1 MGPAS
6 RWRLVELRK
15 LMDTKALNIPDE
27 VRQEIEAFAA
37 EVERLNRGEVSN
49 DDFKRFRLQQ
59 GIYGQRQ
66 DGEQMVR
73 TKLPAGRIS
82 SDQMKCLADF
92 ADKYSHG
99 VLHITTRQDIQLHYV
114 KINDVPQGLEDLA
127 QAGITTREAC
137 GNTVRNVTACH
148 KAGTCATEVF
158 DVSPYALAVSKYLL
172 RKDLTQNLPRKF
184 KISFGG
190 CNGCGLAP
198 IHDIGLKAVNKDNV
212 RGFKVLIGGGL
223 GSFPHS
229 AKHLMDFIPADNLLR
244 LCEAIVSV
252 FDKYGDKRN
261 RNKARF
267 KFVVDSLG
275 MDKVKELYEEEYAAL
290 NGKAY
295 PPIVVEEP
303 GKPQV
308 PAYQPNNGH
317 DSDPEFLLWKGRNIE
332 GQKQEGF
339 YNVQI
344 KLILG
349 DFSVSQAKAL
359 ANIAEKYAA
368 GQILCT
374 VNQNVMIPWVK
385 EDAFGAV
392 FHELKSI
399 GLHKAGTEEIRD
411 ITCCPG
417 SETCNLGITASRG
430 LVQELNREMESGFE
444 ISKDLDHVSI
454 KASGC
459 PNSCGQHHIASIGF
473 HGGAKKIN
481 GILTPHYEVLL
492 GGRISEDDAVFG
504 TSVIKIP
511 AKNAPAAT
519 KLTLEDFKAGKKD
532 GETFGE
538 YFDRKGKG
546 HFRELLDPLRDLPD
560 IEKSPESYIDYGST
574 EKFSLEDR
582 GQGEC
587 AGAVTDMITDRITE
601 AERAHFQ
608 GKLSLEKSL
617 FKETGEHARRSIIA
631 SARALLV
638 TEGMDFNDDWECL
651 KKFQSLV
658 IDMEIVSAKF
668 AKLIDSLEANPES
681 SDSET
686 VQWWLTSA
694 GELVEESRSI
704 QNKMQSDK
712 SLRIRVGGDDP
723 KEKAKSANGGGKQSI
738 DLLGVKCPFNYVK
751 TKIKLETMAPGSI
764 LEVLLDAGEPS
775 ENVPRSIKN
784 DGHKVVSLTEENGHY
799 KLTVEKA

>member
-1 MGPAS
+1 
-6 RWRLVELRK
+6 
-15 LMDTKALNIPDE
+15 MDTKTLNIPDE

-37 EVERLNRGEVSN
+37 EVERLNRGEVSD

-82 SDQMKCLADF
+82 SDQMRSLADF
-92 ADKYSHG
+92 AKKYSHG
-99 VLHITTRQDIQLHYV
+99 ILHITTRQDIQLHYV
-114 KINDVPQGLEDLA
+114 KINNVPQGLEDLA

-148 KAGTCATEVF
+148 KAGTCSTEVF
-158 DVSPYALAVSKYLL
+158 DVAPYALAVSKYLL

-198 IHDIGLKAVNKDNV
+198 IHDIGLKAVIENDV
-212 RGFKVLIGGGL
+212 RGFRVLVGGGL

-229 AKHLMDFIPADNLLR
+229 AKHLTDFIPAENMLR
-244 LCEAIVSV
+244 MSEALVAV

-267 KFVVDSLG
+267 KFVVDKLG
-275 MDKVKELYEEEYAAL
+275 MDKIKKLYEEEYAAL
-290 NGKAY
+290 DGKTY
-295 PPIVVEEP
+295 PAIDVSDKVDPEI
-303 GKPQV
+303 
-308 PAYQPNNGH
+308 PAYEPDHQF

-332 GQKQEGF
+332 AQKQSGF
-339 YNVQI
+339 HNVQV

-349 DFSVSQAKAL
+349 DFTIPQARAL
-359 ANIAEKYAA
+359 AEIAGKYA
-368 GQILCT
+368 GGMIICT

-392 FHELKSI
+392 YSELKKI
-399 GLHKAGTEEIRD
+399 DLHKAGTEEIRD

-430 LVQELNREMESGFE
+430 LVEQLNKDLKEGYET
-444 ISKDLDHVSI
+444 SKDLDHVSI

-473 HGGAKKIN
+473 HGGAKKLN

-492 GGRISEDDAVFG
+492 GGRISEDQAIFG

-511 AKNAPAAT
+511 AKNAPAAM
-519 KLTLEDFKAGKKD
+519 KLTLEDYKAGKQN
-532 GETFGE
+532 GEQFGD
-538 YFDRKGKG
+538 YFDRKGKV
-546 HFRELLDPLRDLPD
+546 HFRDLLTPLKDLPE

-587 AGAVTDMITDRITE
+587 AGAVTDMITDRISE

-608 GKLSLEKSL
+608 GKLSLEKKL
-617 FKETGEHARRSIIA
+617 YKETGQHARHSVIA

-668 AKLIDSLEANPES
+668 AKLIDSFEATPDATDEK
-681 SDSET
+681 T
-686 VQWWLTSA
+686 ALWWLEEA
-694 GELVEESRSI
+694 GHLVDECNAV

-712 SLRIRVGGDDP
+712 SLRIRVGGEDP
-723 KEKAKSANGGGKQSI
+723 KEKAAGASKPPNGGSAQSI

-751 TKIKLETMAPGSI
+751 TKIKLETMASGSI
-764 LEVLLDAGEPS
+764 LEVLLDAGEPT

-784 DGHKVVSLTEENGHY
+784 DGHKVVSLDEENGHY
-799 KLTVEKA
+799 KLIVEKA

>member
-1 MGPAS
+1 
-6 RWRLVELRK
+6 
-15 LMDTKALNIPDE
+15 MDIKTANIPDA
-27 VRQEIEAFAA
+27 VRQEIEAFSA
-37 EVERLNRGEVSN
+37 EVERLNRGEVSD

-73 TKLPAGRIS
+73 TKLPAGIIS
-82 SDQMKCLADF
+82 SDQMTVLAGF
-92 ADKYSHG
+92 AEKYSHG

-114 KINDVPQGLEDLA
+114 KINDVPKGLEELA

-158 DVSPYALAVSKYLL
+158 DVAPYALAVSKYLL

-184 KISFGG
+184 KITFGG
-190 CNGCGLAP
+190 CNGCGLSP
-198 IHDIGLKAVNKDNV
+198 IHDIGLKAVIQNEV
-212 RGFKVLIGGGL
+212 RGFRVLVGGGL

-229 AKHLMDFIPADNLLR
+229 AKHLTDFIPAANLLQM
-244 LCEAIVSV
+244 CEAIVTI
-252 FDKYGDKRN
+252 FDKHGDKRN
-261 RNKARF
+261 RNKARL
-267 KFVVDSLG
+267 KFVVDKLG
-275 MDKVKELYEEEYAAL
+275 MDKINELYAEEYAAL
-290 NGKAY
+290 DGKTY
-295 PPIVVEEP
+295 PSIELQEGVMPEI
-303 GKPQV
+303 
-308 PAYQPNNGH
+308 PAYVPNSQF
-317 DSDPEFLLWKGRNIE
+317 DADPEFLTWKNRNIVA
-332 GQKQEGF
+332 QKQDGF
-339 YNVQI
+339 HNVQI
-344 KLILG
+344 KLVLG
-349 DFSVSQAKAL
+349 DFSVSQARAL
-359 ANIAEKYAA
+359 AEIARKYAGA
-368 GQILCT
+368 NIICT

-385 EDAFGAV
+385 ESAMGSIYS
-392 FHELKSI
+392 ELKKI
-399 GLHKAGTEEIRD
+399 DLHKAGTEEIRD

-430 LVQELNREMESGFE
+430 LVQQLSSELKEGYEN
-444 ISKDLDHVSI
+444 SKELDHFSI

-459 PNSCGQHHIASIGF
+459 PNSCGQHHIASMGF
-473 HGGAKKIN
+473 HGGAKKLN
-481 GILTPHYEVLL
+481 GVLTPHYEILL
-492 GGRISEDDAVFG
+492 GGRISEDQAIFG

-511 AKNAPAAT
+511 AKNAPAAM
-519 KLTLEDFKAGKKD
+519 KLTLEDFKAGKQN
-532 GETFGE
+532 EEQFGE
-538 YFDRKGKG
+538 YFDRKGKA
-546 HFRELLDPLRDLPD
+546 HFRDLLTPLKDLPEL
-560 IEKSPESYIDYGST
+560 EKSPESYIDYGST

-608 GKLSLEKSL
+608 GKLSLEKGA
-617 FKETGEHARRSIIA
+617 FKETGEHARRSVIG

-668 AKLIDSLEANPES
+668 AKLIDSFETTPECT
-681 SDSET
+681 DEKT
-686 VQWWLTSA
+686 AKWWLEEA
-694 GELVEESRSI
+694 GNLVDECNAV

-723 KEKAKSANGGGKQSI
+723 KEKATTASTSPASVQSI

-751 TKIKLETMAPGSI
+751 TKIKLETMASGNI

-784 DGHKVVSLTEENGHY
+784 DGHKVVSLNEENGHY
-799 KLTVEKA
+799 KLIVEKA

>member
-1 MGPAS
+1 
-6 RWRLVELRK
+6 
-15 LMDTKALNIPDE
+15 MDTKTLNIPDE
-27 VRQEIEAFAA
+27 VRQEIDAFAA
-37 EVERLNRGEVSN
+37 EVERLNRGEVSD

-73 TKLPAGRIS
+73 TKLPAGRMT
-82 SDQMKCLADF
+82 SDQLRGLADF
-92 ADKYSHG
+92 AEKYSHG
-99 VLHITTRQDIQLHYV
+99 ILHITTRQDIQLHYV
-114 KINDVPQGLEDLA
+114 NIQNVPQGLEDLA
-127 QAGITTREAC
+127 QAGVTTREAC

-158 DVSPYALAVSKYLL
+158 DVAPYALAVSKYLL

-184 KISFGG
+184 KITFGG
-190 CNGCGLAP
+190 CSGCGLAP
-198 IHDIGLKAVNKDNV
+198 IHDIGLKAVIQKDGDKEV
-212 RGFKVLIGGGL
+212 RGFRVLIGGGL
-223 GSFPHS
+223 GSFPHA
-229 AKHLMDFIPADNLLR
+229 AKHLVDFIPADKMLR
-244 LCEAIVSV
+244 MCEAIVSV

-261 RNKARF
+261 RNKARL
-267 KFVVDSLG
+267 KFVVDKLG
-275 MDKVKELYEEEYAAL
+275 MDKIKELYEEEYAAL
-290 NGKAY
+290 DAKTY
-295 PPIVVEEP
+295 PSIELPEGGIPKMPE
-303 GKPQV
+303 
-308 PAYQPNNGH
+308 YQPNNQF
-317 DSDPEFLLWKGRNIE
+317 DSDLEFILWKSRNIE
-332 GQKQEGF
+332 PQKQEGF
-339 YNVQI
+339 YNLQI

-349 DFSVSQAKAL
+349 DFDVPQAKAL
-359 ANIAEKYAA
+359 ANIAEKYA
-368 GQILCT
+368 GGTITCT
-374 VNQNVMIPWVK
+374 VNQNVMIPWAK
-385 EDAFGAV
+385 EDAFGAI
-392 FHELKSI
+392 FAELKKI

-430 LVQELNREMESGFE
+430 LVQQLNTEMESGFE
-444 ISKDLDHVSI
+444 TSKDFDHITI

-473 HGGAKKIN
+473 HGGAKKLN
-481 GILTPHYEVLL
+481 GILTPHYEVFL
-492 GGRISEDDAVFG
+492 GGRVSEDQVVFG

-511 AKNAPAAT
+511 AKNAPAAM
-519 KLTLEDFKAGKKD
+519 KLALEDYKTGKQNS
-532 GETFGE
+532 ETFGE
-538 YFDRKGKG
+538 YFDRQGKIY
-546 HFRELLDPLRDLPD
+546 FRDLLKPLKD
-560 IEKSPESYIDYGST
+560 LPNIEQSPQSYIDYGST
-574 EKFSLEDR
+574 VKFSLEDR

-587 AGAVTDMITDRITE
+587 AGAVTDMITDRISE

-608 GKLSLEKSL
+608 GKLSLEKNL
-617 FKETGEHARRSIIA
+617 FKETAEHAKRSVIA

-668 AKLIDSLEANPES
+668 AKLIDSFEAIPES
-681 SDSET
+681 ADTKTSK
-686 VQWWLTSA
+686 WWLDEA
-694 GELVEESRSI
+694 GQLLTECKAVQE
-704 QNKMQSDK
+704 KMQADK

-723 KEKAKSANGGGKQSI
+723 KEIVASKAANGNSKQSI

-751 TKIKLETMAPGSI
+751 TKIKLETMASGSI

>member
-1 MGPAS
+1 
-6 RWRLVELRK
+6 
-15 LMDTKALNIPDE
+15 MDTKALNIPDE

-37 EVERLNRGEVSN
+37 EVERLNRGEVGD

-73 TKLPAGRIS
+73 TKLPAGKIS
-82 SDQMKCLADF
+82 SDQMRTLADF
-92 ADKYSHG
+92 AEKYSHG
-99 VLHITTRQDIQLHYV
+99 ILHITTRQDIQLHYV
-114 KINDVPQGLEDLA
+114 KINDVPQGIEDLA

-158 DVSPYALAVSKYLL
+158 DVAPYALAVSQYLL
-172 RKDLTQNLPRKF
+172 RKELTQNLPRKF
-184 KISFGG
+184 KITFGG

-198 IHDIGLKAVNKDNV
+198 IHDIGLKAVIKDNV
-212 RGFKVLIGGGL
+212 RGFRVLIGGGL
-223 GSFPHS
+223 GSFPHA
-229 AKHLMDFIPADNLLR
+229 AKHLMDFIPEHNFLQM
-244 LCEAIVSV
+244 CEAIVSV

-261 RNKARF
+261 RNKARL
-267 KFVVDSLG
+267 KFVVDKLG
-275 MDKVKELYEEEYAAL
+275 MDKIKELYEEEYAAL
-290 NGKAY
+290 NGKTY
-295 PPIVVEEP
+295 PAVELPEAGNP
-303 GKPQV
+303 VIPN
-308 PAYQPNNGH
+308 YQPNNQH

-332 GQKQEGF
+332 AQKQDGF

-349 DFSVSQAKAL
+349 DFTIPQAKAL
-359 ANIAEKYAA
+359 ASIAEKYA
-368 GQILCT
+368 GSSILAT

-392 FHELKSI
+392 FAELKSI

-430 LVQELNREMESGFE
+430 LVEELNKQVDNGLE

-473 HGGAKKIN
+473 HGGAKKLN

-492 GGRISEDDAVFG
+492 GGRVSEDDVVFG

-519 KLTLEDFKAGKKD
+519 KLSLEDFKAGKEN

-538 YFDRKGKG
+538 YFDRKGKAY
-546 HFRELLDPLRDLPD
+546 FRDLLSPLKD
-560 IEKSPESYIDYGST
+560 LPEIEKSPESYIDYGST

-608 GKLSLEKSL
+608 GKLSLEKNE
-617 FKETGEHARRSIIA
+617 FKETGEHAKRSVIA

-658 IDMEIVSAKF
+658 IDMEIVAAKH
-668 AKLIDSLEANPES
+668 AKLIDSFEETPEAKDEK
-681 SDSET
+681 T
-686 VQWWLTSA
+686 AGWWLTEA
-694 GELVEESRSI
+694 GELVEESRKI
-704 QNKMQSDK
+704 QNTMQSEK
-712 SLRIRVGGDDP
+712 TLRIRVGGDDP
-723 KEKAKSANGGGKQSI
+723 KEKAASSKQSI

-775 ENVPRSIKN
+775 ENVPRSLKN
-784 DGHKVVSLTEENGHY
+784 DGHEVVSLTEENGHY

>member
-1 MGPAS
+1 
-6 RWRLVELRK
+6 
-15 LMDTKALNIPDE
+15 MDTKALNIPDE
-27 VRQEIEAFAA
+27 VRQEIDAFAA
-37 EVERLNRGEVSN
+37 EVERLNRGEVGD

-73 TKLPAGRIS
+73 TKLPAGKMT
-82 SDQMKCLADF
+82 SDQLNCLAGF
-92 ADKYSHG
+92 AEKYSHG

-114 KINDVPQGLEDLA
+114 KIDTVSQGLEDLA

-148 KAGTCATEVF
+148 KAGTCSTEVF
-158 DVSPYALAVSKYLL
+158 DVSPYALAVSRYLL

-198 IHDIGLKAVNKDNV
+198 IHDIGLKAVIQDGA
-212 RGFKVLIGGGL
+212 RGFRVLIGGGL
-223 GSFPHS
+223 GSFPHA
-229 AKHLMDFIPADNLLR
+229 AKHLADFIPADNMLR
-244 LCEAIVSV
+244 MSEAVVSV
-252 FDKYGDKRN
+252 FDKYGDKKN
-261 RNKARF
+261 RNKARL
-267 KFVVDSLG
+267 KFVVDKLG
-275 MDKVKELYEEEYAAL
+275 MEKVKELYEEEYAAL
-290 NGKAY
+290 NGKTY
-295 PPIVVEEP
+295 PAIDVAETGDPRIPE
-303 GKPQV
+303 
-308 PAYQPNNGH
+308 YQPNNQY
-317 DSDPEFLLWKGRNIE
+317 DSDPEFILWKNRNIE
-332 GQKQEGF
+332 AQKQSGF
-339 YNVQI
+339 HNVQI

-349 DFSVSQAKAL
+349 DFDVSQARAL
-359 ANIAEKYAA
+359 ATIAEKYAGA
-368 GQILCT
+368 SILCT
-374 VNQNVMIPWVK
+374 VNQNIMIPWVK
-385 EDAFGAV
+385 EDALGAIY
-392 FHELKSI
+392 HELKNI

-430 LVQELNREMESGFE
+430 LVQELNKEMENGFE
-444 ISKDLDHVSI
+444 PTKDLDHVSI

-473 HGGAKKIN
+473 HGGAKKLN
-481 GILTPHYEVLL
+481 GILTPHYEILL
-492 GGRISEDDAVFG
+492 GGRVSEDDVVFG

-519 KLTLEDFKAGKKD
+519 KLTLEDYKAGKQD
-532 GETFGE
+532 SETFGE
-538 YFDRKGKG
+538 YFDRKGKI
-546 HFRELLDPLRDLPD
+546 HFRDLLNPLKALPE
-560 IEKSPESYIDYGST
+560 IEKSPESYVDYGST

-601 AERAHFQ
+601 AERSHFQ
-608 GKLSLEKSL
+608 GKLSLEKKSL
-617 FKETGEHARRSIIA
+617 KETGEHAKRSIIA

-668 AKLIDSLEANPES
+668 AKLIDSLEAVPEAT
-681 SDSET
+681 DEKT
-686 VQWWLTSA
+686 AQWWLTDA
-694 GELVEESRSI
+694 GELVEESKNI

-712 SLRIRVGGDDP
+712 SLRIRVGGEDQ
-723 KEKAKSANGGGKQSI
+723 KEKAKTSNGGDKQSI

-751 TKIKLETMAPGSI
+751 TKIKLETMAPGSV

-784 DGHKVVSLTEENGHY
+784 DGHKVVSLKEENGHY
-799 KLTVEKA
+799 KLTVEKN

>member
-1 MGPAS
+1 
-6 RWRLVELRK
+6 
-15 LMDTKALNIPDE
+15 MDTKALNIPDE
-27 VRQEIEAFAA
+27 VRKEIDAFAA
-37 EVERLNRGEVSN
+37 EVERLNRGEVSD

-73 TKLPAGRIS
+73 TKLPAGIMTS
-82 SDQMKCLADF
+82 AQLNCLADF

-99 VLHITTRQDIQLHYV
+99 ILHITTRQDIQLHYV
-114 KINDVPQGLEDLA
+114 KIKDVAQGLEELA
-127 QAGITTREAC
+127 QAGITSREAC
-137 GNTVRNVTACH
+137 GNTVRNITACH
-148 KAGTCATEVF
+148 KAGTCSTEVF
-158 DVSPYALAVSKYLL
+158 DVAPYTLATYKYLL

-198 IHDIGLKAVNKDNV
+198 IHDIGLKAVIQKEGDKEV
-212 RGFKVLIGGGL
+212 RGFRVLIGGGL
-223 GSFPHS
+223 GSFPHA
-229 AKHLMDFIPADNLLR
+229 AKHLMDFIPAENLLQM
-244 LCEAIVSV
+244 CEAIVSV

-261 RNKARF
+261 RNKARL
-267 KFVVDSLG
+267 KFVVDKLG
-275 MDKVKELYEEEYAAL
+275 MDKIKELYEEEYVAL
-290 NGKAY
+290 NSKTYPAIELPEDAIPEIGK
-295 PPIVVEEP
+295 
-303 GKPQV
+303 
-308 PAYQPNNGH
+308 YQPNTQC
-317 DSDPEFLLWKGRNIE
+317 DSDPEFILWKSRNIE
-332 GQKQEGF
+332 VQKQEGF
-339 YNVQI
+339 HNIQI

-349 DFSVSQAKAL
+349 DFDVSQAKTL
-359 ANIAEKYAA
+359 AAIAEKFA
-368 GQILCT
+368 GNTIVCT

-385 EDAFGAV
+385 DDAFGAV
-392 FHELKSI
+392 YSELKKI

-430 LVQELNREMESGFE
+430 LVEELNTQMESGFE
-444 ISKDLDHVSI
+444 TSKDLDHVTV

-473 HGGAKKIN
+473 HGGAKKLN

-492 GGRISEDDAVFG
+492 GGRVSEDKVVFG

-511 AKNAPAAT
+511 AKNAPMAM
-519 KLTLEDFKAGKKD
+519 KISLENYKVGKEN

-538 YFDRKGKG
+538 YFDRKGKI
-546 HFRELLDPLRDLPD
+546 HFRDLLNPLKTLPE
-560 IEKSPESYIDYGST
+560 IEASPESYIDYGST
-574 EKFSLEDR
+574 DKFSLEDR

-587 AGAVTDMITDRITE
+587 AGAVTDMITDRISE

-608 GKLSLEKSL
+608 GKLSLEKKE
-617 FKETGEHARRSIIA
+617 FKKTCEHAKHSVIA

-668 AKLIDSLEANPES
+668 AKLIDSFEAN
-681 SDSET
+681 SDANDDKT
-686 VQWWLTSA
+686 AQWWLSNA
-694 GELVEESRSI
+694 GELMEESKKI
-704 QNKMQSDK
+704 QNTMQSEK
-712 SLRIRVGGDDP
+712 TLRMRVGGDDSKRKTSGKKP
-723 KEKAKSANGGGKQSI
+723 DGGKQSI

-784 DGHKVVSLTEENGHY
+784 DGHQVISLTEENGHY
-799 KLTVEKA
+799 KLTIAKA